1 MSEHAEP
8 PTQPPKGQTQCWFP
22 FCDRAPRV
30 QVKKRLQS
38 YPVKPATI
46 WVCEYHARRV
56 GRPR

>member
-1 MSEHAEP
+1 MVSPAR
-8 PTQPPKGQTQCWFP
+8 PPKGQTQCWFP

-30 QVKKRLQS
+30 RVQKQLQP

-46 WVCEYHARRV
+46 WVCEYHAKRV